1 MPHRKPDCRVFL
13 DANVLFSAAYREP
26 AGLAVL
32 WKLRGVQLLTSE
44 YAAQEAANNLAEA
57 EQQSRLRDLIERIEI
72 VSDAL
77 GVDATI
83 QDKLAG
89 IDLPDKDRP
98 ILTAAVAANADFLLT
113 GDIQHFGRYFGQVL
127 CGVRILRPAEFLKS
141 LAD

>member
-1 MPHRKPDCRVFL
+1 M
-13 DANVLFSAAYREP
+13 LFSAAYREP